1 MNNRISL
8 FIMGQHGLAVLKT
21 LLDKIQ
27 NSVQLVV
34 SARNVAVLNDYYEEI
49 KLLCDNYNIEFVDRK
64 DFTGTSTLYAV
75 AVSWRWILDLN
86 STKLIVL
93 HDSILPR
100 LRGFNPLVTALIN
113 GDEVIGVTAL
123 FADKEY
129 DKGDIIYQE
138 KIDITHPIFIKDAQ
152 DKLSVLYQKIVV
164 QIVKSLLDGD
174 SITGTIQNEAL
185 ATYSLWR
192 NENDYHIDWSLSSYK
207 LQRFI
212 YAVNNPYKGAYTIVN
227 GKRYRIL
234 DALPIEDKIIE
245 NRDIGKIIFINDG
258 FPVVVC
264 GQGLLKIKIMID
276 ELTGAS
282 VIPWIKMRIRFS

>member
-1 MNNRISL
+1 MNNRITL
-8 FIMGQHGLAVLKT
+8 FIMGQQGLAVLKA
-21 LLDKIQ
+21 LIDKME

-34 SARNVAVLNDYYEEI
+34 SARNVSVQNDYYEEI
-49 KLLCDNYNIEFVDRK
+49 KLLCDNYNIEFIDRK
-64 DFTGTSTLYAV
+64 DFTETSSLYAF

-86 STKLIVL
+86 ITKLIVL

-138 KIDITHPIFIKDAQ
+138 KIKITHPIFIKDAI
-152 DKLSVLYQKIVV
+152 DKLSALYQNIVV
-164 QIVKSLLDGD
+164 RIVKSLLDGD
-174 SITGTIQNEAL
+174 SITGTIQNEAS

-192 NENDYHIDWSLSSYK
+192 NESDYHIDWSFSSYK

-212 YAVNNPYKGAYTIVN
+212 YAVNNPYKGAYTLVDF
-227 GKRYRIL
+227 KRYRIL

-245 NRDIGKIIFINDG
+245 NRDVGKVIFIDDG
-258 FPVVVC
+258 CPVVVC
-264 GQGLLKIKIMID
+264 GEGLLKIYIMID
-276 ELTGAS
+276 ELTGVS
-282 VIPWIKMRIRFS
+282 VIPWIKMRTRFS